1 MERVRLALPLTAD
14 VSRSDVF
21 LLVPRGDDRF
31 YVAIHAQP
39 HSMTS
44 LYAKSPVGSCYKRH
58 ERRWL
63 GAAVFEGRRSQ
74 RIVNMAPE
82 QGPEVGQQAWPI
94 FDSQRKPVA
103 AMLVYTNA
111 IERERH
117 RRRDPAFQKALVRF
131 LSLAAEGKICG
142 SAKLPPFRE
151 QDGIVF
157 VDHTARYR
165 YLSGQANNIYRRL
178 GYLDDLRARTL
189 DEVAAGDLELVQRA
203 WSSKQCV
210 FSEETVRRRILLRRV
225 VPLLGP
231 PDLSWG
237 ERARFWRKHPQRYG
251 ALILVTDA
259 TETRRKAQELRVKG
273 MMLKEMHHR
282 VKNNLQ
288 MLVSIMRIQ
297 ARRAQSDEAR
307 QLLQDAIHRILSM
320 SVIHESLS
328 EGEGD
333 ALNLADVIRRILAH
347 LQQSA
352 VAPGQDIHIGLAHA
366 DDVILP
372 TNKAT
377 ICALVVN
384 ELMLN
389 AIEHGFDKQIQGR
402 VWVYLYNRGDQVE
415 FRIVD
420 NGLGLPEGFSVE
432 SESSLGLD
440 IVRTLVHDD
449 LKGEIE
455 LTSRPGG
462 GTQAVVC
469 FPNIS
474 GGQT

>member
-1 MERVRLALPLTAD
+1 MERVRAALSLAAD

-21 LLVPRGDDRF
+21 LLTPGEGDQF
-31 YVAIHAQP
+31 CVAIHAQP
-39 HSMTS
+39 HSMAS
-44 LYAKSPVGSCYKRH
+44 LYGTSPVGRCYHRH

-63 GAAVFEGRRSQ
+63 GAAVANGLRSQ
-74 RIVNMAPE
+74 RVVSMSPE
-82 QGPEVGQQAWPI
+82 QGPEVRQQVWPI
-94 FDSQRKPVA
+94 FDARKKPMA
-103 AMLVYTNA
+103 AMAVYTNA

-117 RRRDPAFQKALVRF
+117 RRRDPAFQRALSRF
-131 LSLAAEGKICG
+131 LNLVAEGMIDG
-142 SAKLPPFRE
+142 AENLPPFRE

-157 VDHTARYR
+157 VDHAARYR

-178 GYLDDLRARTL
+178 GYLDDLRGRTL

-203 WSSKQCV
+203 WNNKQCV

-225 VPLLGP
+225 APLLGP
-231 PDLSWG
+231 PDLSFG
-237 ERARFWRKHPQRYG
+237 ERVQFWRKHPHRYG

-297 ARRAQSDEAR
+297 ARRAQTEEAR

-347 LQQSA
+347 LQQST
-352 VAPGQDIHIGLAHA
+352 VGPGQDIRIGLVHA

-389 AIEHGFDKQIQGR
+389 AIEHGFDKRIQGQ
-402 VWVYLYNRGDQVE
+402 VWVYLYDRGEQVE

-420 NGLGLPEGFSVE
+420 NGLGLPNGFSFE

-474 GGQT
+474 GGQS